1 MATRKSA
8 ATKSPDSIYVL
19 RIDLAHLKPAVWRR
33 LEVPAGITLAR
44 LHQAIQMA
52 FDWTDSHLHGFHIE
66 GRNYGQP
73 MPGPFGL
80 EMDELDER
88 KFRLSQVAELSSR
101 FTYTYDFGDDWTH
114 AIKVEKI
121 VPPIPGVPYPR
132 CTAGKNAAP
141 PEDCGGPWGY
151 AEMRQALADPAHPER
166 EELLEWVGDD
176 YDPTAFD
183 IEELNAGLAVLRI

>member
-8 ATKSPDSIYVL
+8 STKTPDSIYVL

-44 LHQAIQMA
+44 LHHAIQMA
-52 FDWTDSHLHGFHIE
+52 FDWMDGHLHGFHIE

-80 EMDELDER
+80 EMDDLDER
-88 KFRLSQVAELSSR
+88 KFRLSQVAGLGGR
-101 FTYTYDFGDDWTH
+101 FSYTYDFGDDWTH
-114 AIKVEKI
+114 LVKVEKI
-121 VPPIPGVPYPR
+121 VPPKPGVPYPR
-132 CTAGKNAAP
+132 CAAGKNAAP
-141 PEDCGGPWGY
+141 PEDCGGPWGF
-151 AEMRQALADPAHPER
+151 AEMMQTLADPAHPER
-166 EELLEWVGDD
+166 EELLEWIGDD

-183 IEELNAGLAVLRI
+183 IEELNAGLAKLKS